1 MNRKLLIRIG
11 YWWGA
16 IGDALLAIEMFCSA
30 FMGTQSPFTGLGL
43 TIPGGI
49 QYQYAMSLA
58 ASLVLAWTFLLIWA
72 DRKPIERKD
81 MLLLTL
87 IPVVGIQVSTIL
99 AFNSDLIN
107 FETMIG
113 YSIQRIIFAI
123 YYLFCYYFALKE
135 VKLIKGSER

>member
-72 DRKPIERKD
+72 DRKPFERKD
-81 MLLLTL
+81 MLLLT
-87 IPVVGIQVSTIL
+87 IFPVIGLQISTIF
-99 AFNSDLIN
+99 AFNFGLIS
-107 FETMIG
+107 FEMMLG
-113 YSIQRIIFAI
+113 YSIQRIIFAAYYI
-123 YYLFCYYFALKE
+123 ICYYLALKE
-135 VKLIKGSER
+135 SQN

>member
-16 IGDALLAIEMFCSA
+16 IGDTLLAIEMFCSA

-99 AFNSDLIN
+99 AFNSDLIT
-107 FETMIG
+107 FETMLG

-123 YYLFCYYFALKE
+123 YYVFCYYFALKE
-135 VKLIKGSER
+135 VKLKKGSER